1 MDKEIVQYYSALK
14 KERDLAILENMDE
27 PRRIML
33 CEVSQKQK
41 EKKLYHHTYTWN
53 VRKLNT

>member
-1 MDKEIVQYYSALK
+1 MQYYSALK

-33 CEVSQKQK
+33 CEVSHKQK